1 MASAIGSGGGGPQ
14 PTARKT
20 YIVTGAA
27 SGIGAACMKM
37 LLENGHNV
45 CALDR
50 DPVAAPPETV
60 ADPARLIA
68 LACDVADPAACAR
81 DVSACVREFG
91 PLHGLIHMAA
101 VHSTESWDALD
112 AAEFN
117 RTLEINVTGAFLI
130 AQAAARA
137 MRETGGGAIVLASSG
152 SIQVSGVGG
161 HGRGGPAYVSSKAA
175 IIGLTRA
182 LARSLA
188 PHNIR
193 VNAVSPGATHTA
205 MTADY
210 DDVALRKVGERTLT
224 GKIGEPHEIAAVACF
239 LVSDAASFVDGK
251 IVAANGGGSMGL

>member
-1 MASAIGSGGGGPQ
+1 M
-14 PTARKT
+14 KT
-20 YIVTGAA
+20 YAVTGAA
-27 SGIGAACMKM
+27 SGIGAACVAT
-37 LLENGHNV
+37 LLDQGCNV
-45 CALDR
+45 GALDAAPIAAPAGETAARLLTRLCDVR
-50 DPVAAPPETV
+50 DPEACAGAVAAIV
-60 ADPARLIA
+60 ARFGRL
-68 LACDVADPAACAR
+68 D
-81 DVSACVREFG
+81 
-91 PLHGLIHMAA
+91 GLIHMAA
-101 VHSTESWDALD
+101 VHSTTPWEELSPE
-112 AAEFN
+112 EFT
-117 RTLEINVTGAFLI
+117 RTLEVNVTGSFLM

-137 MRETGGGAIVLASSG
+137 MRVSGGGAVVLASSG

-188 PHNIR
+188 PDKIR
-193 VNAVSPGATHTA
+193 VNAVSPGATRTA

-239 LVSDAASFVDGK
+239 LVSDAASYVNGE

>member
-1 MASAIGSGGGGPQ
+1 MASTTS
-14 PTARKT
+14 RRT

-27 SGIGAACMKM
+27 SGIGAACMQA
-37 LLENGHNV
+37 LLTQGHNV

-50 DPVAAPPETV
+50 DPVNAPGDGAYDRAAF
-60 ADPARLIA
+60 IA
-68 LACDVADPAACAR
+68 LQCDVSNAAACAHAVEAAR
-81 DVSACVREFG
+81 REFG
-91 PLHGLIHMAA
+91 ALHGLIHMAA
-101 VHSTESWDALD
+101 VHSTTRWEDLS
-112 AAEFN
+112 AEEFT
-117 RTLEINVTGAFLI
+117 RTLEINVTGSFLI

-137 MRETGGGAIVLASSG
+137 MKETGGGAIVLASSG

-193 VNAVSPGATHTA
+193 VNAVSPGATRTA
-205 MTADY
+205 MTAEY
-210 DDVALRKVGERTLT
+210 DDIALAKVGERTLT

-239 LVSDAASFVDGK
+239 LVSQAASYVDGE
-251 IVAANGGGSMGL
+251 IVAVNGGGSMGL